1 MRNAA
6 AFTVFL
12 VAVFLLPVKHVLAQF
27 DDTQLRTQVKLQYS
41 PVKKLNVYGMFRMD
55 LRNQLT
61 ALRRNIFEIGGDYK
75 LLPWLE
81 LGASYRFATSYERDF
96 HRFEVSL
103 SARKKL
109 LNDKAQLAFTTR
121 LQSNMDYIN
130 KDYFSLYNPVWV
142 YRNKL
147 RFRYSPTK
155 KWDIYV
161 FSELFATTE
170 ERQSQFYRL
179 RSGTG
184 VSRTFKKQHELTL
197 GYFIQNEFNINN
209 ADLIQCIELEYT
221 YEIKKKKKK
230 TTPAF

>member
-1 MRNAA
+1 MRNAVSSA
-6 AFTVFL
+6 VIFI
-12 VAVFLLPVKHVLAQF
+12 AVFFTTPIYVHAQL

-41 PVKKLNVYGMFRMD
+41 PIKRLNLYGMFRSD
-55 LRNQLT
+55 LRNNLST
-61 ALRRNIFEIGGDYK
+61 FRRNNFEIGGDFK
-75 LLPWLE
+75 LKPWLE
-81 LGASYRFATSYERDF
+81 AGLSYRFATSYERDF

-109 LNDKAQLAFTTR
+109 LNDKAQLAFTSR
-121 LQSNMDYIN
+121 VQSNMDYIN

-147 RFRYSPTK
+147 RFRYSPSK
-155 KWDIYV
+155 KWDVYV
-161 FSELFATTE
+161 FSELFATTK

-197 GYFIQNEFNINN
+197 GYFFQNEFNIRN
-209 ADLIQCIELEYT
+209 ADIIQCMEIEYT
-221 YEIKKKKKK
+221 YDIKKKKKK
-230 TTPAF
+230 TAPTY

>member
-6 AFTVFL
+6 TLTVFL
-12 VAVFLLPVKHVLAQF
+12 VAVFLLPVKHVCAQL

-41 PVKKLNVYGMFRMD
+41 PVKKLNVYGMFRVD

-61 ALRRNIFEIGGDYK
+61 AFRRNNFEIGGDYK

-81 LGASYRFATSYERDF
+81 IGTSYRFATSYERDF
-96 HRFEVSL
+96 HRFELCL
-103 SARKKL
+103 SARKKIL
-109 LNDKAQLAFTTR
+109 QEKAQLAITTR
-121 LQSNMDYIN
+121 VQSNMDYIN
-130 KDYFSLYNPVWV
+130 KDYFSLHNPVWV

-161 FSELFATTE
+161 FSELFAITE
-170 ERQSQFYRL
+170 EKQSQFYRL

-184 VSRTFKKQHELTL
+184 VSRTIKKQHELTL